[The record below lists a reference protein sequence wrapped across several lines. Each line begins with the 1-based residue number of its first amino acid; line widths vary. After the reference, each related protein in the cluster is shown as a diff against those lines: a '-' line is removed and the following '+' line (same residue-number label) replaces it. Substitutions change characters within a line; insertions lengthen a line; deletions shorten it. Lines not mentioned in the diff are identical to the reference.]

1 MSQEALTRKST
12 SDRVREFLMKRIL
25 DGHYAPG
32 DRIVELDVARQL
44 ETSQAP
50 VREALRELQGL
61 RLVEVRPYRGARVR
75 EVSDDEVRESFDVR
89 AVLEEFACRQACQ
102 KIEIDAL
109 RIAIQEMRAA
119 ADPRDCDAFVRADLA
134 FHRAIVRAADHG
146 TLLRVWESVGI
157 EVWIRVLL
165 KRSGVDLGPV
175 AEAHVPILAALE
187 AGDIETAAGILRRH
201 PEGLYGSATGGDGRA
216 GA

>member
-1 MSQEALTRKST
+1 MSNSALARKST
-12 SDRVREFLMKRIL
+12 SDRVRELLMKRIL

-32 DRIVELDVARQL
+32 DRIVELDVAREF

-75 EVSDDEVRESFDVR
+75 EVSDDELRESFDVR
-89 AVLEEFACRQACQ
+89 AVLEEFACRHAAGNV
-102 KIEIDAL
+102 DLVAL
-109 RIAIQEMRAA
+109 ERAIQEMRAA
-119 ADPRDCDAFVRADLA
+119 VDPRDCDAFVHADLA
-134 FHRAIVRAADHG
+134 FHRAIVGAADHG
-146 TLLRVWESVGI
+146 TLLRVWDSVGI

-165 KRSGVDLGPV
+165 KRSGVDLRPV

-187 AGDIETAAGILRRH
+187 NGDTDTAARLLRNH
-201 PEGLYGSATGGDGRA
+201 PEALYGSAVV
-216 GA
+216 

>member
-1 MSQEALTRKST
+1 MSQQALARKST
-12 SDRVREFLMKRIL
+12 SDRVREVLMKRIL

-32 DRIVELDVARQL
+32 DRIVELDVARGL
-44 ETSQAP
+44 GTSQAP

-75 EVSDDEVRESFDVR
+75 EVSDEEVRESFDVR
-89 AVLEEFACRQACQ
+89 AVLEEFACRRAADR
-102 KIEIDAL
+102 IDLGAL
-109 RIAIQEMRAA
+109 RAAIQEMRAA
-119 ADPRDCDAFVRADLA
+119 ADPRDCDAFVHADLA
-134 FHRAIVRAADHG
+134 FHRSIVGAADHG

-187 AGDIETAAGILRRH
+187 AGDAETAAGLLRRH
-201 PEGLYGSATGGDGRA
+201 PEALYGPAVA
-216 GA
+216 